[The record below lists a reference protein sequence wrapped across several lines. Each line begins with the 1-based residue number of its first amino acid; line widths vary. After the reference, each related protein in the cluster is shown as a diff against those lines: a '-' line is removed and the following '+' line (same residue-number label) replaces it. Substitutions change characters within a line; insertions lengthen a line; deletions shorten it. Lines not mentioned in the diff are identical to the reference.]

1 MSNHVDASIPMDEA
15 GRQQIHDLETA
26 LEAAHKKLD
35 LYQSV
40 LDSIPNAIYTTGV
53 NGQIMLVNQAFVGW
67 MGRSADTIIGQD
79 QRDLFPPDRVAAWKT
94 ESDAVISSRQ
104 PITTEE
110 TAPGE
115 NGPVAFLSQRAPLFD
130 QQGQVY
136 AIAGMATD
144 ISELRRAQR
153 EREMY
158 QEQVIQIQQ
167 VALRELSTPLIP
179 IVDGVVVMPLIG
191 SLDSNRAQQVLETL
205 LSGVVNNRATTVIMD
220 VTGLPVVDTQVASV
234 LLGAAQTVKLLGAE
248 VILTGI
254 SPEVAQTLIG
264 IGTDLSSMKTPG
276 TLQNGI
282 AYALKNRSLV
292 GAGR

>member
-1 MSNHVDASIPMDEA
+1 MSNHADAPISMDEA
-15 GRQQIHDLETA
+15 GRQQIRDLETA
-26 LEAAHKKLD
+26 LAAAHKKLD

-40 LDSIPNAIYTTGV
+40 LDSVPNAIYTTNV

-67 MGRSADTIIGQD
+67 MGRSADAIVGQN
-79 QRDLFPPDRVAAWKT
+79 QRDLFPPDQVAAWRK
-94 ESDAVISSRQ
+94 EVDGVISSRQ
-104 PITTEE
+104 PRITEE

-115 NGPVAFLSQRAPLFD
+115 NGPVVFLSQHSPVLD
-130 QQGQVY
+130 EQGQVY

-153 EREMY
+153 EREMF
-158 QEQVIQIQQ
+158 QEQVIEVQQ

-205 LSGVVNNRATTVIMD
+205 LSGVVHNRATTVIMD